1 MNKSL
6 CTLRPLLF
14 GLSIVFGATPLF
26 AQIGLLDSIQ
36 VMGGSGFDNVVSITP
51 DHSGNLFV
59 LGTTQSSDFPATA
72 SFGNRPANSS
82 NSSGDTFVAKIRLA
96 DWSLTW
102 SAVIRPSVPLALAID
117 ESGAVYLTCW
127 SDSPA
132 NFPAIPGA
140 FRTTASGPWGPLFV
154 LKLDQTGSRIVYSA
168 FLAPYQLYTSA
179 PIAVD
184 MQGQVYVAAEGSGP
198 ITTGAVFPAV
208 TVGSPGAYLAKVSA
222 DGSKVIFSTYLASS
236 ATVAPKAVAVDDQQ
250 SVFVAGSASA
260 YNSAFPST
268 PGVIQPK
275 HGGGDDAFVMKFRAD
290 GGKIEFATLLG
301 GAGGD
306 SANFLWLGS
315 DGSTYV
321 AGYCD
326 YGTSSSADD
335 PFPTTPNAPFRTFGL
350 FQGFVARLSP
360 DASSLLFSTYVGNKD
375 VSSPY
380 STGVTG
386 LSISGGQLYAAYPV
400 IIARGLFGLNYY
412 PTTSLQSTAVQAFDA
427 NTGAAPTSALE
438 LPALAPGGFAISDT
452 NLVIASNRSQI
463 SLPVPST
470 IKPLGPLDAPASLQS
485 DITFG
490 KFNLAGTPDHDID
503 ADHGYLYFEVYPGAT
518 PQQTL
523 NITSSAGSVPFQ
535 LFAPSGAASAVSSRG
550 GLTPATVSVT
560 PFPSNAASLGTVP
573 ALLLVSPRASLS
585 IQILPVL
592 TDNIPVRVSVQADA
606 IVLPPY
612 GGPATGTI
620 RISANA
626 VSATTLASIPVSVPF
641 QFGANTVPPDL
652 MLDTL
657 SGTTPA
663 TINVTGQL
671 DSLPP
676 GRASVEQLSL
686 TAGGQSQSVLVV
698 LSRPGPP
705 PLVSPTSLQLG
716 GPLRQGSATGRLQVS
731 PPDNATAFQVLSV
744 PAGISVSPP
753 AGTGPALLTVTADLT
768 QFPVGTT
775 PVTFSVQVGSTQV
788 SITASVMV
796 SQYPLSVGQGPLDV
810 APGLRLKL
818 NVYGVPVNLPTNGAW
833 ADVSPAPTNWNGY
846 TFVYRAHT
854 LPILSADPSLLQ
866 FDVQLPYDL
875 DLTANHA
882 PIIFLAPDGTEI
894 SRGITYGAEIPSAIA
909 LFTTG
914 NGRAS
919 VLKQDGSVVSSTN
932 TVSPGDTIRL
942 FVVGTGVT
950 NPPIQPGLLPDPAS
964 TVAPVAQVQVQ
975 IGGKPATVLRQALD
989 PSLIGVTDLDVQVPK
1004 LASGLEFLGLQTG
1017 PERVDLIQIWVAS
1030 SVTVPVGLPVITG
1043 VSNAAGGQPGVFPGS
1058 FISIYGANLTPVSDD
1073 WSNSIANGQLPTQ
1086 LGGVSVTIGGKPAYI
1101 AQMIP
1106 TQINAQAPDIGVGPM
1121 QVIVTTPSGS
1131 SSAYTVNSQQYG
1143 PAFWPWPGSQ
1153 PVATHADYTLAAKNG
1168 TFPGTTTVP
1177 AKPGEVITL
1186 WGTGFGP
1193 VVPPVPAG
1201 QVPGQ
1206 YAGAMTTNLVTVS
1219 LNGTSIAVLGAA
1231 LSTYPGDYQVA
1242 IQIPASIASG
1252 DYTLAATIGR
1262 VSTPT
1267 MLFTVQQ

>member
-6 CTLRPLLF
+6 SILRPLLF
-14 GLSIVFGATPLF
+14 GLSIVLGGTPLF
-26 AQIGLLDSIQ
+26 AQNALLESIQ

-51 DHSGNLFV
+51 DHAGNLFV

-72 SFGNRPANSS
+72 TFGIRPANSS
-82 NSSGDTFVAKIRLA
+82 NNSGDTFVAKIRLA

-102 SAVIRPSVPLALAID
+102 SAVIRPSAPLALAID
-117 ESGAVYLTCW
+117 NSGAVYLTGRT
-127 SDSPA
+127 DAPA
-132 NFPAIPGA
+132 SFPAAVGG
-140 FRTTASGPWGPLFV
+140 FRTTASGNPLFV
-154 LKLDQTGSRIVYSA
+154 LKLDATGSHIVFSA
-168 FLAPYQLYTSA
+168 FLAPYELYTAA

-184 MQGQVYVAAEGSGP
+184 GQGQVYVASVGFGP
-198 ITTGAVFPAV
+198 ISQGALIPVI
-208 TVGSPGAYLAKVSA
+208 TVGAPGGPYLAKLSA
-222 DGSKVIFSTYLASS
+222 DGSKVIFCTYLATSR
-236 ATVAPKAVAVDDQQ
+236 TVNPNAIAVDDQQ
-250 SVFVAGSASA
+250 NVFVAGSASA
-260 YNSAFPST
+260 YLSAFPST

-275 HGGGDDAFVMKFRAD
+275 HGGSDDAFVMKFRAD
-290 GGKIEFATLLG
+290 GGEIEFATLLG

-315 DGSTYV
+315 DGSIYI
-321 AGYCD
+321 AGYCEG
-326 YGTSSSADD
+326 GTSSSAVA

-360 DASSLLFSTYVGNKD
+360 DASSLLFSTYVSNSD

-400 IIARGLFGLNYY
+400 VIGRGFLGLNYD
-412 PTTSLQSTAVQAFDA
+412 PATSLQSTAVQAFDA
-427 NTGAAPTSALE
+427 NTGAAPASALQ
-438 LPALAPGGFAISDT
+438 LPVLAPGGFAISDT

-470 IKPLGPLDAPASLQS
+470 IKPLGPLDNPASLQS

-490 KFNLAGTPDHDID
+490 KFDLAGTPDHDID
-503 ADHGYLYFEVYPGAT
+503 ADRGYLYFEVYPGAT
-518 PQQTL
+518 LQQTL

-535 LFAPSGAASAVSSRG
+535 LFAPSSAASSLSLRD
-550 GLTPATVSVT
+550 GLTPAAVSVT
-560 PFPSNAASLGTVP
+560 PIPSSPGTVP
-573 ALLLVSPRASLS
+573 ALLLVSPRAVRS

-592 TDNIPVRVSVQADA
+592 TDNIPVRVSVQADPV
-606 IVLPPY
+606 VLPAN
-612 GGPATGTI
+612 GGPGTGTI
-620 RISANA
+620 RITANA

-641 QFGANTVPPDL
+641 QFAPGTVPPDL
-652 MLDTL
+652 TLDIL

-671 DSLPP
+671 DSLRP
-676 GRASVEQLSL
+676 GSASVEQLSV
-686 TAGGQSQSVLVV
+686 TVGGQSQMVLVF

-716 GPLRQGSATGRLQVS
+716 GPLRQGSATGRVQVS
-731 PPDNATAFQVLSV
+731 PPDNTTTFQVLSV
-744 PAGISVSPP
+744 PPGISVSPQ
-753 AGTGPALLTVTADLT
+753 AGTGSAVLTVTADLT
-768 QFPVGTT
+768 QFPAGTT

-788 SITASVMV
+788 SVSASVMV
-796 SQYPLSVGQGPLDV
+796 IQYPLSVGQGPLNT

-818 NVYGVPVNLPTNGAW
+818 DAYGAPVNLPRTGAW
-833 ADVSPAPTNWNGY
+833 VDVSPAPTDWNGY

-875 DLTANHA
+875 DLTGSHA
-882 PIIFLAPDGTEI
+882 PIIFLAPDGMEI
-894 SRGITYGAEIPSAIA
+894 SRGFTPGTEIPAAIA
-909 LFTTG
+909 LFTNG
-914 NGRAS
+914 NGRAP

-942 FVVGTGVT
+942 FVVGAGVT
-950 NPPIQPGLLPDPAS
+950 NPPMQPGLLPDPAS
-964 TVAPVAQVQVQ
+964 VVSPVAQVQVQ
-975 IGGKPATVLRQALD
+975 IDGKDATVLRQALD
-989 PSLIGVTDLDVQVPK
+989 PNFIGVTDLDVQVPK

-1017 PERVDLIQIWVAS
+1017 SERVDLIQIWVAAAG
-1030 SVTVPVGLPVITG
+1030 TALPGLPVITG
-1043 VSNAAGGQPGVFPGS
+1043 VSNAAGGQPGVSPGS
-1058 FISIYGANLTPVSDD
+1058 FISIYGTNLTPVSDS

-1086 LGGVSVTIGGKPAYI
+1086 LDGVSVTIGGKPAYI
-1101 AQMIP
+1101 AQMIA
-1106 TQINAQAPDIGVGPM
+1106 TQINAQVPDLAFGSM
-1121 QVIVTTPSGS
+1121 QVVVTTPSGS
-1131 SSAYTVNSQQYG
+1131 SSAYTVNAQQYG

-1153 PVATHADYTLAAKNG
+1153 PVATHPDYTIAAKNG
-1168 TFPGTTTVP
+1168 TFPGTTTMP

-1193 VVPPVPAG
+1193 VTPSVPAG

-1206 YAGAMTTNLVTVS
+1206 YADAMTTNPVTVS
-1219 LNGTSIAVLGAA
+1219 LNGTSVTVLGAA
-1231 LSTYPGDYQVA
+1231 LSAYPGDYQVA
-1242 IQIPASIASG
+1242 IQIPASIPNG
-1252 DYTLAATIGR
+1252 DYTLAATIGG

-1267 MLFTVQQ
+1267 VLFTVQQ